1 MKTPYQLAIIERLKA
16 IRTKNNESQA
26 QLAAILGISTGQMG
40 NIETP
45 KASHKYTLGQIY
57 TLCRHYQ
64 ISVEDIFLTPEDKK
78 LPTELLLDKLIQ
90 NIIQY
95 E

>member
-1 MKTPYQLAIIERLKA
+1 MKTPYQLTIIERIKTL
-16 IRTKNNESQA
+16 RTEHNESQA

-57 TLCRHYQ
+57 TLCRHFQ
-64 ISVEDIFLTPEDKK
+64 ISVADIFLTTEDKQ
-78 LPTELLLDKLIQ
+78 LPTEPLLDKLIQ